1 MISASVYRESCTPL
15 IIGENRA
22 NFTNTIEPTKNCQ
35 KVKFNAMFRHC
46 NSFELFNLENRWRFG
61 IYITRIKFLRK
72 SRSGVKI
79 PKQAG
84 PKVLN
89 EAGAYFEEIAGY
101 ATYMYVTTCPLIQTV
116 YPFSNYILNSKFG
129 RSPPPLVIS
138 AKRWRGTLEFCDS
151 QSSLISLILKARL
164 APFKVIIHTKSLM
177 LHTGDTDHVFH
188 CRLFVYQ

>member
-46 NSFELFNLENRWRFG
+46 NSFELFNLENRWRFD

-84 PKVLN
+84 PKVSN
-89 EAGAYFEEIAGY
+89 EAEAYFEESTGY
-101 ATYMYVTTCPLIQTV
+101 ATCMCVTICMPI
-116 YPFSNYILNSKFG
+116 
-129 RSPPPLVIS
+129 
-138 AKRWRGTLEFCDS
+138 
-151 QSSLISLILKARL
+151 
-164 APFKVIIHTKSLM
+164 
-177 LHTGDTDHVFH
+177 
-188 CRLFVYQ
+188 